1 MRFLIM
7 RWIEELRSYEVIAE
21 VDTWSE
27 VQKFR
32 KSILR
37 ELVYHDLEND
47 VIGNVR
53 DLPTTP
59 ICEF

>member
-53 DLPTTP
+53 DLPATP